1 MILNDG
7 AVYTVKAASAS
18 SASVNAFADSRYSIF
33 TASPLL
39 SVAVIVTVCVSLKNR
54 PKVIVL
60 RSVFHSF
67 VSRLILPVGFSM
79 SFHRAL
85 TVISFAGI
93 FLGTVVS
100 QPMKV

>member
-1 MILNDG
+1 MPNG
-7 AVYTVKAASAS
+7 AVYAVNAALAS
-18 SASVNAFADSRYSIF
+18 SASVNSLADSKYSIL

-79 SFHRAL
+79 SFHSAL
-85 TVISFAGI
+85 IVISLAGI
-93 FLGTVVS
+93 FAGTVVS
-100 QPMKV
+100 QSMKA